1 MRSCCSSASVHL
13 PVVAEIAGPVARV
26 RMRHG
31 DVRIKGQVLVEPDPR
46 SFDLSVQEA
55 RVAVDLAQ

>member
-1 MRSCCSSASVHL
+1 MHL